1 MKKFFYLWNIYK
13 CLSYLGLLEEDSG
26 DAETPFRGNTM
37 NDEFRIQELLQR
49 EVYVGDKLVGIITGE
64 RFHPSDDYVK
74 SMRLQGV
81 DNVANEYMRKPAEYA
96 PLSKELVHSIRSDG
110 AVKLSKSMR
119 ELQRRW
125 RNTVRINEK
134 LFAPD
139 ELKDRAV
146 LDNDGS
152 DIGNVI
158 GLVKIKRTYK
168 GLIVKPHFMMKTR
181 YALPETIIVPVGQLS
196 RTTARLDEIILK
208 CSAKRLSTLPS
219 YIKLNSEDVV
229 FDKD

>member
-1 MKKFFYLWNIYK
+1 MN
-13 CLSYLGLLEEDSG
+13 EEI
-26 DAETPFRGNTM
+26 
-37 NDEFRIQELLQR
+37 RIQELLQR
-49 EVYVGDKLVGIITGE
+49 DVYVGETLVGTITGE
-64 RFHPSDDYVK
+64 RFHPRDECVQSVRIQVTDD
-74 SMRLQGV
+74 
-81 DNVANEYMRKPAEYA
+81 VAGEYMRKPAEYA
-96 PLSKELVHSIRSDG
+96 PLSKELVHSVRPDG
-110 AVKLSKSMR
+110 SVKLTKSIR